1 MAGLVP
7 NLGPIFCMEAHVHI
21 DLKQPDSLTPEAV
34 RALIASGNPAVH
46 NQLRV
51 TRDGIAFLST
61 QAIGGM
67 DVQGLCFRLETWS
80 AGSGY
85 VGPAAA
91 EDAEW
96 IHQIHTALQTHWPVP
111 RSDYIDLY

>member
-1 MAGLVP
+1 M
-7 NLGPIFCMEAHVHI
+7 HI
-21 DLKQPDSLTPEAV
+21 DLAQRDSLTLESV

-61 QAIGGM
+61 EAVGGA
-67 DVQGLCFRLETWS
+67 DVQHLCFRLETWA

-85 VGPAAA
+85 VGVAAA
-91 EDAEW
+91 SDESWVQQVHA
-96 IHQIHTALQTHWPVP
+96 ALQTHWPVP

>member
-1 MAGLVP
+1 MP
-7 NLGPIFCMEAHVHI
+7 NCGSIFGTEAHVHI
-21 DLKQPDSLTPEAV
+21 DLNQHESLTPEAV

-51 TRDGIAFLST
+51 TCDGIAFLST
-61 QAIGGM
+61 QSVGGA
-67 DVQGLCFRLETWS
+67 DVQGLCFRLETWA

-85 VGPAAA
+85 VGAAAA
-91 EDAEW
+91 EDAQW
-96 IHQIHTALQTHWPVP
+96 IQQIHTALQTHWPVP